1 MLRLGLR
8 GKVVLSTGLIIS
20 ALFGAS
26 AWRALG
32 STERLL
38 VDGLMARAGALAA
51 RLRAP
56 VEEYLRAGSP
66 LSMLASLGLGG
77 EARDMVADGEGW
89 LASAGLLDPEGV
101 VQLHSDQAK
110 VGAPDQD
117 AAVLAALK
125 TLGKGATVVE
135 GASGGELVVLVPVA
149 GPDGQ
154 AAAAVRLGFARERL
168 DATLRDEVLQLLGML
183 AFSLVVTFAALWTLV
198 NRTVVGPLRTM
209 GQVAGAIASGRLRE
223 RVGLARDDEI
233 GELGR
238 RFNQMAEQLEAV
250 LDPVRQAS
258 SAVAVASGEI
268 VKSQAQVRKGAE
280 SQQASIDRT
289 ASGLTELDAA
299 AATIQ
304 SRVEVLA
311 DSAQSASSTSLELA
325 ATAEEVAG
333 HVDDLSR
340 SVDQTSSGI
349 SEIATSLKQVAGTV
363 EQLARATET
372 AAASV
377 AQMDASIAQ
386 IEKIAADTAAVSSS
400 VTEDAEG
407 GGQAV
412 AATIEGIERI
422 RSASETA
429 SAVLRDFES
438 TAVQIGRILQI
449 IDEVAD
455 QTNLLALNAAIIAA
469 QAGEHG
475 RGFGV
480 VAEEIKALAERTGA
494 STREIA
500 GLIERVQ
507 EGSRSA
513 MRAMEEGQGAV
524 VDGIERSRRA
534 GQALAQILEGTKRA
548 QEMGTRIAR
557 ATQEHAAGSRQV
569 TGSVAEIS
577 DMTKQLRVAADEQS
591 RAGSDVARAAAVMT
605 EASQLVRRSAH
616 QQRDASKAIGATMD
630 EIASSVKEIAQATQ
644 QQTRETREIVEA
656 MEAVREIAESTT
668 ETATGMDAVV
678 ETLKREA
685 SRLETSMARFEGAS

>member
-1 MLRLGLR
+1 MLRIGLR

-56 VEEYLRAGSP
+56 VEEYLRTGSP

-77 EARDMVADGEGW
+77 EARDMVAGGEGW
-89 LASAGLLDPEGV
+89 LASAALLDQAGV
-101 VQLHSDQAK
+101 VQLHSDQARL
-110 VGAPDQD
+110 GTPEQD
-117 AAVLAALK
+117 PAVVAAMK
-125 TLGKGATVVE
+125 GLGQGVTVVE
-135 GASGGELVVLVPVA
+135 GTTGSELVVLVPVA

-154 AAAAVRLGFARERL
+154 AAAAVRLGFARDRL
-168 DATLRDEVLQLLGML
+168 DATLRKEVLELVAML
-183 AFSLVVTFAALWTLV
+183 AFSLVVTFATLSTLV
-198 NRTVVGPLRTM
+198 DRTVVRPLRTM
-209 GQVAGAIASGRLRE
+209 GQVAGAIASGHLGG
-223 RVGLARDDEI
+223 RVGLVRNDEI

-250 LDPVRQAS
+250 LEPVQQAS
-258 SAVAVASGEI
+258 SAVAIASGEI
-268 VKSQAQVRKGAE
+268 AKSQQQVREGAG
-280 SQQASIDRT
+280 SQQSSIDRT
-289 ASGLTELDAA
+289 AEGLAELDAA
-299 AATIQ
+299 ASTIQ
-304 SRVEVLA
+304 GRVEALS

-325 ATAEEVAG
+325 ATADESAG
-333 HVDDLSR
+333 HVDDLAR
-340 SVDQTSSGI
+340 SVDQTTSGI
-349 SEIATSLKQVAGTV
+349 TEIATSLKQVAGTV

-372 AAASV
+372 AATSV

-386 IEKIAADTAAVSSS
+386 IEKIANETATLSSGAAD
-400 VTEDAEG
+400 DAEG
-407 GGQAV
+407 GREAV

-429 SAVLRDFES
+429 STVLRDFET
-438 TAVQIGRILQI
+438 TAAQIGRILQI

-469 QAGEHG
+469 QAGERG

-480 VAEEIKALAERTGA
+480 VAEEIKALAERTGV

-500 GLIERVQ
+500 GLIEKVQ
-507 EGSRSA
+507 QGARSA
-513 MRAMEEGQGAV
+513 MQAMAEGQGAV
-524 VDGIERSRRA
+524 VEGIERSRRA

-569 TGSVAEIS
+569 TASVAEIS
-577 DMTKQLRVAADEQS
+577 EMTKQLRVAADEQS

-630 EIASSVKEIAQATQ
+630 EIAASVTQIAQATQ
-644 QQTRETREIVEA
+644 QQTRETREIVAA
-656 MEAVREIAESTT
+656 MEAIREIAESTT
-668 ETATGMDAVV
+668 ATAIGMDAVV
-678 ETLKREA
+678 DTLKREA
-685 SRLETSMARFEGAS
+685 SRLETSLARFERAS